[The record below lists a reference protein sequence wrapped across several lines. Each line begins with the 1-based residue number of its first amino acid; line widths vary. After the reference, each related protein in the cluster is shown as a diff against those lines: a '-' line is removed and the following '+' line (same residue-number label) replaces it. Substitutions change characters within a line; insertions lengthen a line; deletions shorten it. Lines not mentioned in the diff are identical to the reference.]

1 MDPHGAGCRRM
12 WVGVMWF
19 RVLGPVE
26 AGAGEG
32 AAELGGPRQRAL
44 LAALLLR
51 ANTFVSV
58 SQLCQDVW
66 DVVPAAAES
75 NVRTYV
81 ARLRAL
87 LRDPGAADS
96 RLTTRRR
103 GYLLET
109 RPGELDLADFSDL
122 AVRGRRAL
130 DDGDPALAVRL
141 LGRARALWRGEPFD
155 GLDGPLLRATRTR
168 LDELALT
175 VAERHLRA
183 RIEVGEDV
191 VGELRALVAE
201 RPTREELPALLMLAL
216 YRAGRQAEA
225 LDVFTETRERLV
237 GDLGIEPGTAL
248 RALQQ
253 RILAADP
260 TLDAVAEPA
269 PVAYRQLPM
278 DIADF
283 TGREAELSQLYQRIE
298 QAGGA
303 VVISAVAGMA
313 GVGKTRLAIH
323 AAHELVRR
331 GRYDEIQLWADLRGF
346 DPGSPPADPSGV
358 LAGFLGLLGVRQI
371 PADLAARAALYR
383 DRLAG
388 RRALVL
394 LDNAASEEQVRPLLP
409 GAPGCLV
416 LVTSRHTLSDLDG
429 AMAVPLDVLS
439 TADAVAL
446 LERIA
451 GERVTT
457 EPAAAVRVATLCG
470 CLPIALTLAAQRLRN
485 RPVWTVADLAGRLEA
500 AADRLGE
507 LHGRSRAV
515 RAAFDLSYRMLAD
528 DARRVFRLA
537 GLHPGEEFDAR
548 SVAALAGLG
557 PRRAAELLEELV
569 DEHLLQEVT
578 PGRFRQ
584 HDLLR
589 IYARERAQAEEPA
602 AGAAVRRL
610 ARWYLHTAETAARV
624 LDPDRR
630 EVALDPAE
638 RPADV
643 PAFAGRDE
651 ALAWYEAERATL
663 VAVVRTAAER
673 GDHVVAWQLP
683 CALLSFYYL
692 RKYWDDW
699 VTTHR
704 TALEAVA
711 EPGGRARVLNGLGV
725 AYSDLCRFDE
735 AIACHTEARP
745 LFAGA
750 GDALGEAWN
759 LNNLGVALHD
769 VRRFDEATGCYA
781 DALPLFRAAG
791 NRHGESIG
799 LNNLGDAYRMLGR
812 ADDALGCLCDAL
824 AIQEEAN
831 DHAAQRFT
839 YWSFGDLHRDAGRA
853 ATAIA
858 NYRRAL
864 AISRE
869 LADRRGVAKLL
880 ARLGDVHEAEGRTV
894 EARDC
899 RLEAHAIYAALADPE
914 AKVLAALLATTPVGS

>member
-1 MDPHGAGCRRM
+1 
-12 WVGVMWF
+12 MWF

-26 AGAGEG
+26 AGAGER
-32 AAELGGPRQRAL
+32 AAGVGGPRQRAL

-66 DVVPAAAES
+66 DIIPAAAES

-87 LRDPGAADS
+87 LRDPGEADS
-96 RLTTRRR
+96 RLVSRRR
-103 GYLLET
+103 GYVLET
-109 RPGELDLADFSDL
+109 RPGELDLAAFEDF
-122 AVRGRRAL
+122 AARGRRAL
-130 DDGDPALAVRL
+130 DDGDAPLAGRL
-141 LGRARALWRGEPFD
+141 LGQARALWRGEPFH
-155 GLDGPLLRATRTR
+155 GLDGPLLRAERAR
-168 LDELALT
+168 LGELHLT
-175 VAERHLRA
+175 VVERHLRA

-191 VGELRALVAE
+191 VGELRALVDE

-225 LDVFTETRERLV
+225 LDVFTGARERLV
-237 GDLGIEPGTAL
+237 REVGIEPGTAL
-248 RALQQ
+248 RTMQQ

-260 TLDAVAEPA
+260 ALDPA
-269 PVAYRQLPM
+269 PDPGAPPVAYRQLPM

-298 QAGGA
+298 QASGA
-303 VVISAVAGMA
+303 VVITAVAGMA

-331 GRYDEIQLWADLRGF
+331 GRFDEIQLWADLRGF

-358 LAGFLGLLGVRQI
+358 LAGFLGLLGVRQV
-371 PADLAARAALYR
+371 PADLAGRAALYR

-394 LDNAASEEQVRPLLP
+394 LDNAAGEEQVRPLLP
-409 GAPGCLV
+409 GGPGCLV

-439 TADAVAL
+439 EPDAVAV

-451 GERVTT
+451 GERVAA
-457 EPAAAVRVATLCG
+457 EPVAAARVATLCG
-470 CLPIALTLAAQRLRN
+470 RLPIALTLAAQRLRH
-485 RPVWTVADLAGRLEA
+485 RPVWTVRDLAGRLEA

-515 RAAFDLSYRMLAD
+515 RAAFDLSYRMLTD

-537 GLHPGEEFDAR
+537 GLHPGDEFDAR
-548 SVAALAGLG
+548 SVAPLAGLP

-578 PGRFRQ
+578 PGRYRP

-589 IYARERAQAEEPA
+589 LYARERAQAEEPD

-638 RPADV
+638 RPDHV
-643 PAFAGRDE
+643 PEFAGRDD
-651 ALAWYEAERATL
+651 ALAWCEVEREAL
-663 VAVVRTAAER
+663 VAVVRAAAEL
-673 GDHVVAWQLP
+673 GDDVVAWQLP
-683 CALLSFYYL
+683 CALLGFFYL

-704 TALEAVA
+704 TALDAVA

-750 GDALGEAWN
+750 GDVLGEAWN
-759 LNNLGVALHD
+759 LNNLGVARHD
-769 VRRFDEATGCYA
+769 VRHFDEATRCYA

-791 NRHGESIG
+791 NRHGESIA
-799 LNNLGDAYRMLGR
+799 LNNLGDAHRMLGR
-812 ADDALGCLCDAL
+812 AGDALGCLCDAL
-824 AIQEEAN
+824 AIQEETG
-831 DHAAQRFT
+831 DRAAQRFT
-839 YWSFGDLHRDAGRA
+839 YWAFGDLHRDAGRPG
-853 ATAIA
+853 TAVA
-858 NYRRAL
+858 NYRHAL
-864 AISRE
+864 EISRE
-869 LADRRGVAKLL
+869 LRDRRGVAKLL
-880 ARLGDVHEAEGRTV
+880 ARIGDVHDAEGRAAQ
-894 EARDC
+894 ARAC
-899 RLEAHAIYAALADPE
+899 RVEAHAIYAALADPE
-914 AKVLAALLATTPVGS
+914 ADALAALLDAAPVGS